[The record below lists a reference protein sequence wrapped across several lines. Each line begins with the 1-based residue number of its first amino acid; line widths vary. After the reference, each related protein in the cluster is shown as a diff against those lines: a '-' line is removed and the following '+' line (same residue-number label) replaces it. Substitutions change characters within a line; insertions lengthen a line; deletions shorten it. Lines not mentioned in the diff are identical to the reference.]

1 MAASIDGYVA
11 THPDQTD
18 AERHQQ
24 GFSNEAD
31 WQNLLR
37 HIRTCDAVILGS
49 STLKAGGGVIEQSRE
64 DGSYPTWLTLTNRGI
79 PHDHIFWK
87 QSYAE
92 RWLVSSSPL
101 EIPDDS
107 RAEKVRNIV
116 YDETTTV
123 HAPVLA
129 AVNSLRDAGCRRVL
143 LLGGGGINRMF
154 YDAGVVDE
162 LILTVCP
169 LLVAREDGVPLVQT
183 GLPDLVHFHLHHV
196 CSDKD
201 LVFIHYKVK

>member
-1 MAASIDGYVA
+1 MAASVDGYVA

-18 AERHQQ
+18 TERHNQ

-37 HIRTCDAVILGS
+37 HIRTCDAVIVGS
-49 STLKAGGGVIEQSRE
+49 STLKAGGGIVNEPRE
-64 DGSYPTWLTLTNRGI
+64 DGSWPIWVTLTNRGI
-79 PHDHIFWK
+79 PHDHVFWK
-87 QSYAE
+87 QCQAE
-92 RWLVSSSPL
+92 RWLISSEPL
-101 EIPDDS
+101 EIPNDS
-107 RAEKVRNIV
+107 RAQSVRNIV
-116 YDETTTV
+116 YKEEANV

-129 AVNSLRDAGCRRVL
+129 AVNTLREAGCRRVL
-143 LLGGGGINRMF
+143 LLGGGAINRMF

-183 GLPDLVHFHLHHV
+183 GLPDLVHFKLHHL
-196 CSDKD
+196 CSDND
-201 LVFIHYKVK
+201 LVFIHYKVR

>member
-11 THPDQTD
+11 TQPDQTD
-18 AERHQQ
+18 AERHNQ

-37 HIRTCDAVILGS
+37 HIRTADAVIVGS
-49 STLKAGGGVIEQSRE
+49 STLKAGGGIVDQSRE
-64 DGSYPTWLTLTNRGI
+64 DGSWPIWVTLTNRGI
-79 PHDHIFWK
+79 PHDHVFWK
-87 QSYAE
+87 QSQAE
-92 RWLVSSSPL
+92 RWLVSEQPL
-101 EIPDDS
+101 TIPADS
-107 RAEKVRNIV
+107 RAQQVRNLV
-116 YDETTTV
+116 YTSNGNK
-123 HAPVLA
+123 HAPVLTT
-129 AVNSLRDAGCRRVL
+129 VNALRDAGCRRVL

-169 LLVAREDGVPLVQT
+169 LLVARKGAVPLVEA
-183 GLPDLVHFHLHHV
+183 GLPDLVHFRLHHL